1 VSRQSLWAR
10 QYQQPWRE
18 RSEDES
24 LPLWLRVACVAFGW
38 HEPNGHT
45 PMKPGE
51 LAVKVGRVNRT
62 TGEVKPVDKR
72 NLQRAIK
79 TAIDKAWISKAS
91 GSLCLVVPEHAVDTL
106 LAGHDKPCPR
116 HKARKQKVRHSVTY
130 LRAVGTSLSD
140 PPWCQSVTYR
150 QAADLRKR
158 DALSLDISQV
168 TSGWDSTTRVVA

>member
-1 VSRQSLWAR
+1 MSRQSLWAR

-51 LAVKVGRVNRT
+51 LAVKVGRVDTT
-62 TGEVKPVDKR
+62 TGEARPVDKH
-72 NLQRAIK
+72 NLRRAIN
-79 TAIDKAWISKAS
+79 TAIDKGWISKAS

-106 LAGHDKPCPR
+106 LAGYDKPCPR
-116 HKARKQKVRHSVTY
+116 HRDRKPKVSQSVTH
-130 LRAVGTSLSD
+130 LRVVGESLSD
-140 PPWCQSVTYR
+140 PPVSHSVTHR
-150 QAADLRKR
+150 QTADLHKR
-158 DALSLDISQV
+158 DALSQSLLKV
-168 TSGWDSTTRVVA
+168 TSHRDSTTRVVA